1 MPAAPARAHVM
12 VVDDDAD
19 LLRLLSMRLNAA
31 GYRVTAV
38 ESAEAALARL
48 EADRPQ
54 LVLSDVQLPGLD
66 GLALFD
72 EIRRRHPALPVILLT
87 AHGTIPDAVQA
98 TSRGVYTYL
107 TKPYDGKQL
116 LDVIAQALSL
126 TAPAHADPGET
137 EAWRAEIVSRSNRMA
152 ELLGEAKLVAGSD
165 ASVLLRGESGSGKE
179 LLAQAIHRASRR
191 AHKPFV
197 AVNCGA
203 IPEALLESE
212 LFGHTKGA
220 FTGAVA
226 HHQGLFQAADGG
238 TLFLDE
244 IGDLPM
250 QAQVKLLRLL
260 QNRESTQV
268 GANTPRFSDVRVVA
282 ATHKN
287 LKELVREGKF
297 REDLYFRINVVHVG
311 LPALRERGED
321 IEVLANYFLK
331 QFSVQ
336 VGRTPPAGFAPDAL
350 EAMRRYAWPGNIRE
364 LENAV
369 HRAVLLSAG
378 PLIAVRDLPPPVR
391 AVMDDHTDEHA
402 ALSPRASVTAPALL
416 SAPPPPVSS
425 SSVSPSAMPVES
437 TRGEA
442 PEATLPATGSIDLRQ
457 IIEDYENSLIM
468 QAMARTNGNKNRAAQ
483 LLGLNR
489 TTLVEMIKRKKL
501 FPINSPHGD
510 KD

>member
-1 MPAAPARAHVM
+1 MNNAQGNTNAYIPESLPPSLGQTFRKTSSGKIIGHHPSIQEAVHTLDRVAPSDCTV
-12 VVDDDAD
+12 
-19 LLRLLSMRLNAA
+19 L
-31 GYRVTAV
+31 VT
-38 ESAEAALARL
+38 
-48 EADRPQ
+48 
-54 LVLSDVQLPGLD
+54 
-66 GLALFD
+66 
-72 EIRRRHPALPVILLT
+72 
-87 AHGTIPDAVQA
+87 
-98 TSRGVYTYL
+98 
-107 TKPYDGKQL
+107 
-116 LDVIAQALSL
+116 
-126 TAPAHADPGET
+126 
-137 EAWRAEIVSRSNRMA
+137 
-152 ELLGEAKLVAGSD
+152 
-165 ASVLLRGESGSGKE
+165 GESGTGKE
-179 LLAQAIHRASRR
+179 LVVAALHDASRR
-191 AHKPFV
+191 ARGPLV
-197 AVNCGA
+197 VVNCGA
-203 IPEALLESE
+203 IPENLIEAE
-212 LFGHTKGA
+212 LFGYTRGA
-220 FTGAVA
+220 FTGATHESIGRV
-226 HHQGLFQAADGG
+226 GAAEGG

-244 IGDLPM
+244 VGDLPM
-250 QAQVKLLRLL
+250 HAQVKLLRLL
-260 QNRESTQV
+260 QNRESTQL
-268 GANTPRFSDVRVVA
+268 GSTAPRYSDVRVVA

-287 LKELVREGKF
+287 LKELVREGKL

-336 VGRTPPAGFAPDAL
+336 VGRTPPAGFSPDAL
-350 EAMRRYAWPGNIRE
+350 EAMRRYPWPGNIRE

-378 PLIAVRDLPPPVR
+378 PLIALRDLPPTVR

-402 ALSPRASVTAPALL
+402 ALSPRVSVTAPALL
-416 SAPPPPVSS
+416 SAPPPPSS
-425 SSVSPSAMPVES
+425 ASSMSPSAMPVES

-468 QAMARTNGNKNRAAQ
+468 QAMARTGNNKNKAAQ

>member
-1 MPAAPARAHVM
+1 MNNAQGTANAYIPESLPPSLGQTFRKTSSGKIIGHHPSIQEAVHTLDRVAPSDCTV
-12 VVDDDAD
+12 
-19 LLRLLSMRLNAA
+19 L
-31 GYRVTAV
+31 VT
-38 ESAEAALARL
+38 
-48 EADRPQ
+48 
-54 LVLSDVQLPGLD
+54 
-66 GLALFD
+66 
-72 EIRRRHPALPVILLT
+72 
-87 AHGTIPDAVQA
+87 
-98 TSRGVYTYL
+98 
-107 TKPYDGKQL
+107 
-116 LDVIAQALSL
+116 
-126 TAPAHADPGET
+126 
-137 EAWRAEIVSRSNRMA
+137 
-152 ELLGEAKLVAGSD
+152 
-165 ASVLLRGESGSGKE
+165 GESGTGKE
-179 LLAQAIHRASRR
+179 LVVAALHDASRR
-191 AHKPFV
+191 ARGPLV
-197 AVNCGA
+197 VVNCGA
-203 IPEALLESE
+203 IPENLIEAE
-212 LFGHTKGA
+212 LFGYKRGA
-220 FTGAVA
+220 FTGATHESIGRV
-226 HHQGLFQAADGG
+226 GAAEGG

-250 QAQVKLLRLL
+250 QMQVKLLRLL

-268 GANTPRFSDVRVVA
+268 GATTPRYSDVRVVA

-287 LKELVREGKF
+287 LKELVREGKL

-311 LPALRERGED
+311 LPALRERGDD

-336 VGRTPPAGFAPDAL
+336 VGRTPPAGFSPDAL
-350 EAMRRYAWPGNIRE
+350 DAMRRYPWPGNIRE

-378 PLIAVRDLPPPVR
+378 PLIALRDLPPTVR

-402 ALSPRASVTAPALL
+402 ALSPRVSVTAPALL
-416 SAPPPPVSS
+416 SAPPPPASV

>member
-1 MPAAPARAHVM
+1 MNNVQGTANAYVPESLPPTLGQTFRKTSSGKIIGHHPSIQEAVHTLDRVAPSDCTV
-12 VVDDDAD
+12 
-19 LLRLLSMRLNAA
+19 L
-31 GYRVTAV
+31 VT
-38 ESAEAALARL
+38 
-48 EADRPQ
+48 
-54 LVLSDVQLPGLD
+54 
-66 GLALFD
+66 
-72 EIRRRHPALPVILLT
+72 
-87 AHGTIPDAVQA
+87 
-98 TSRGVYTYL
+98 
-107 TKPYDGKQL
+107 
-116 LDVIAQALSL
+116 
-126 TAPAHADPGET
+126 
-137 EAWRAEIVSRSNRMA
+137 
-152 ELLGEAKLVAGSD
+152 
-165 ASVLLRGESGSGKE
+165 GESGTGKE
-179 LLAQAIHRASRR
+179 LVVAALHDASRR
-191 AHKPFV
+191 ARGPLV
-197 AVNCGA
+197 VVNCGA
-203 IPEALLESE
+203 IPDNLIEAE
-212 LFGHTKGA
+212 LFGYKRGA
-220 FTGAVA
+220 FTGATHESIGRV
-226 HHQGLFQAADGG
+226 GAAEGG

-250 QAQVKLLRLL
+250 QMQVKLLRLL
-260 QNRESTQV
+260 QNRESTQI
-268 GANTPRFSDVRVVA
+268 GATTPRYSDVRVVA

-287 LKELVREGKF
+287 LKELVREGKL

-336 VGRTPPAGFAPDAL
+336 VGRAPPAGFSPDAL
-350 EAMRRYAWPGNIRE
+350 EAMRRYPWPGNIRE

-378 PLIAVRDLPPPVR
+378 PLIALRDLPPPVR

-416 SAPPPPVSS
+416 SAPPPPMSS
-425 SSVSPSAMPVES
+425 ASVAPSDFPTES

-442 PEATLPATGSIDLRQ
+442 PEATLPATGTIDLRQ

-468 QAMARTNGNKNRAAQ
+468 QAMARTNNNKNRAAQ

-501 FPINSPHGD
+501 FPINSPHSD

>member
-1 MPAAPARAHVM
+1 MNNAQGTANAYIPESLPPSLGQTFRKTSSGKIIGHHPSIQEAVHTLDRVAPSDCTV
-12 VVDDDAD
+12 
-19 LLRLLSMRLNAA
+19 L
-31 GYRVTAV
+31 VT
-38 ESAEAALARL
+38 
-48 EADRPQ
+48 
-54 LVLSDVQLPGLD
+54 
-66 GLALFD
+66 
-72 EIRRRHPALPVILLT
+72 
-87 AHGTIPDAVQA
+87 
-98 TSRGVYTYL
+98 
-107 TKPYDGKQL
+107 
-116 LDVIAQALSL
+116 
-126 TAPAHADPGET
+126 
-137 EAWRAEIVSRSNRMA
+137 
-152 ELLGEAKLVAGSD
+152 
-165 ASVLLRGESGSGKE
+165 GESGTGKE
-179 LLAQAIHRASRR
+179 LVVAALHDASRR
-191 AHKPFV
+191 ARGPLV
-197 AVNCGA
+197 VVNCGA
-203 IPEALLESE
+203 IPENLIEAE
-212 LFGHTKGA
+212 LFGYKRGA
-220 FTGAVA
+220 FTGATHESIGRV
-226 HHQGLFQAADGG
+226 GAAEGG

-250 QAQVKLLRLL
+250 HAQVKLLRLL

-268 GANTPRFSDVRVVA
+268 GATTPRYSDVRVVA

-287 LKELVREGKF
+287 LKELVREGKL

-311 LPALRERGED
+311 LPALRERGDD

-336 VGRTPPAGFAPDAL
+336 VGRTPPAGFSPDAL
-350 EAMRRYAWPGNIRE
+350 DAMRRYPWPGNIRE

-378 PLIAVRDLPPPVR
+378 PLIALRDLPPTVR

-402 ALSPRASVTAPALL
+402 ALSPRVSVTAPALL
-416 SAPPPPVSS
+416 SAPPPPASV

-442 PEATLPATGSIDLRQ
+442 PEATLPATGTIDLRQ